1 MKYIK
6 GFDGLRAISITLV
19 LLTHLNLFDLLP
31 ENSFFQTRVW
41 KMISG
46 ETGVW
51 IFFSLSGFLIT
62 SILLNERKNKGFINL
77 KRFFFKRFIRLLP
90 ALIILYTFVV
100 ILNQF
105 NLIDLTI
112 QGFFLS
118 LLYLYNYVPV
128 YYYHDEIA
136 HTWSLAVEEQFYL
149 IWPFIIQYLFPSKI
163 FKVCAIL
170 LSLCVLLLITQ
181 HYITFEISYK
191 PERWFLPSAAPIF
204 MGSMAAFFIST
215 NNSTFVS
222 LFKNKKGMRWGIFF
236 FLYPLY
242 SPASLLYLTPFFLSI
257 GISLIIAW
265 IYYHQDSKVTS
276 ILNNKAL
283 SYLGKI
289 SYGVYVY
296 QGVFLKTG
304 PGSDLFIQQFPQ
316 NVILTVITA
325 ILSFELIEKRFLL
338 LKNKL

>member
-6 GFDGLRAISITLV
+6 GYDGLRAISILLV
-19 LLTHLNLFDLLP
+19 ILTHLNLYSFLP
-31 ENSFFQTRVW
+31 ENSLFQTRIW

-51 IFFSLSGFLIT
+51 IFFNLSGFLIT
-62 SILLNERKNKGFINL
+62 SILLNERKNQGYINF
-77 KRFFFKRFIRLLP
+77 KRFFLKRFIRLLP
-90 ALIILYTFVV
+90 AVIILYIIV
-100 ILNQF
+100 IVLSQF
-105 NLIDLTI
+105 NLIELTI

-128 YYYHDEIA
+128 HYYHDEIA
-136 HTWSLAVEEQFYL
+136 HTWSLAVEEQYYL
-149 IWPFIIQYLFPSKI
+149 IWPFIIQYLFPGKI
-163 FKVCAIL
+163 LKVCAIL

-191 PERWFLPSAAPIF
+191 PERWFLPSAAPIVL
-204 MGSMAAFFIST
+204 GSIAAFFISS
-215 NNSTFVS
+215 NNDTFVS
-222 LFKNKKGMRWGIFF
+222 WFKNKKGMRWGIFL

-242 SPASLLYLTPFFLSI
+242 SPAFLLYLTPIFLSM

-265 IYYHQDSKVTS
+265 IYFHQESKVTS
-276 ILNNKAL
+276 MLNNKTL

-316 NVILTVITA
+316 NVILTAITA

-338 LKNKL
+338 LKKKI